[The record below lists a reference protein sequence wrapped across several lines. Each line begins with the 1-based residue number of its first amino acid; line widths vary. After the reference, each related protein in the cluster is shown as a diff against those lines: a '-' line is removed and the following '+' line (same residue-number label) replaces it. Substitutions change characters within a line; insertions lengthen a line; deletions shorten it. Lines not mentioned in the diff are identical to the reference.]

1 MGDSAAIADDPDELL
16 HQRIQPAVFGAN
28 DVGHEADLAVG
39 NNNFPPGR
47 PLIRQRPAH
56 PFLRGIRLD
65 EGGLR
70 VKNAFTGKG
79 RVIMMQGR
87 DLSEVFCEKHT

>member
-16 HQRIQPAVFGAN
+16 HQRIQPAVFGAD

-47 PLIRQRPAH
+47 PLIHQRPAL
-56 PFLRGIRLD
+56 PFFAGVAWL

-70 VKNAFTGKG
+70 AELRF
-79 RVIMMQGR
+79 
-87 DLSEVFCEKHT
+87 S